1 MQTIGK
7 KTKKSVEQILEQARD
22 YFDGK
27 FGLQVNDES
36 PDCCVE
42 FRNDIG
48 FVNVTVEGNGNTNE
62 VTLRSREYERQAREF
77 IQKL

>member
-7 KTKKSVEQILEQARD
+7 KTNLSVDQVLGKAREF
-22 YFDGK
+22 FDGK
-27 FGLQVNDES
+27 FGLEISDES

-48 FVNVTVEGNGNTNE
+48 FVNVSVEKTENRNE
-62 VTLRSREYERQAREF
+62 VTLRSREYERLARLF